1 MKTKLS
7 IYIHIPFC
15 VKKCLYCDF
24 LSAPC
29 NSAERAS
36 YVEALVDE
44 IYYSLRPDEDLMDK
58 YEVSTVFFGGGTPSL
73 LSIEQIKSIM
83 DALKER
89 FAMDPEAEITME
101 CNPGTVDMDKLEGI
115 RALGINRLSIGLQSA
130 NDEELKRLG
139 RIHNYKDFMSTYE
152 NARKAGFDNIN
163 IDIMSAIPGQSMDT
177 YVDTLNKVVELK
189 PEHISSYSLIIEEGT
204 PYYLRYGD
212 DVYEGIEMED
222 DTRVK
227 ELSDL
232 PDEDTE
238 REMYYETERVLNS
251 GGYNR
256 YEISN
261 YSIQGKECKHN
272 SGYWQGTEYLGF
284 GIGASSYFKNVRY
297 TNTDDFVD
305 YISKCHKL
313 GQDENPVYDDEDYD
327 WSYDYISQLKKEG
340 YHQAIQPLSENEK
353 IEEYMYLGLRM
364 MKGIS
369 IKRFYVNFKRDIFDV
384 YGSAINKLCDEK
396 LLIIEGDQIRLTKLG
411 IDVSN
416 RVLANFLL

>member
-1 MKTKLS
+1 MKTNLS

-29 NSAERAS
+29 NGAERAS
-36 YVEALVDE
+36 YVEALIDE
-44 IYYSLRPDEDLMDK
+44 IRYSLCPDEDLMDK
-58 YEVSTVFFGGGTPSL
+58 YVVSTVFFGGGTPSL
-73 LSIEQIKSIM
+73 LSVEQLNSIM
-83 DALKER
+83 EALKER
-89 FAMDPEAEITME
+89 FDIAKDAEITLE
-101 CNPGTVDMDKLEGI
+101 CNPGTVDEEKLTAI
-115 RALGINRLSIGLQSA
+115 YKAGINRLSIGLQSA

-139 RIHNYKDFMSTYE
+139 RIHNFNDFMSTYK
-152 NARKAGFDNIN
+152 NARKVGFNNIN
-163 IDIMSAIPGQSMDT
+163 IDIMSAIPGQDLDS
-177 YVDTLNKVVELK
+177 YKATLDKVVELR

-204 PYYLRYGD
+204 PYYLRFGD
-212 DVYEGIEMED
+212 DVYEGIEQED
-222 DTRVK
+222 DTCVK
-227 ELSDL
+227 ELPDL

-238 REMYYETERVLNS
+238 REMYYETNKVLKAA
-251 GGYNR
+251 GYNR

-261 YSIQGKECKHN
+261 YSVEGKESIHN

-284 GIGASSYFKNVRY
+284 GIGASTYFKNVRY

-305 YISKCHKL
+305 YINKCHKL
-313 GQDENPVYDDEDYD
+313 SQDENPVYDDEDYD

-340 YHQAIQPLSENEK
+340 YHQAIQLLSENEK

-369 IKRFYVNFKRDIFDV
+369 IKGFYVNFKRDIFDV
-384 YGSAINKLCDEK
+384 YGETLNKLVKEK
-396 LLIIEGDQIRLTKLG
+396 LIQIDEDSIRLTEYG
-411 IDVSN
+411 IDISN